1 MLIRILFVILAL
13 TFSMSAQ
20 SEKKRT
26 HDQSGDNCRADGKRP
41 QMRGEHRGHHG
52 GGHRHR
58 GGNDSRHAKGAGKCG
73 GHRHWNVP
81 EKDAEQVN
89 PVEVSEQSLKNGRKV
104 YTDNCMRCH
113 GQHGYGDGSD
123 ANDLSVTPVN
133 LHHAVRMHS
142 DGELSYMIKMGR
154 DPMPAWKDKL
164 SDNQVWDVI
173 NYIRFEIGPRSGQP
187 SSGRGMDQQSSSGRS
202 GEMDGHHTSHEHMD
216 GDIEK
221 HREGMDHDMQ
231 EHHDEGH
238 EDMPEHHKEMHE
250 GGHEHHQ
257 RFQE

>member
-58 GGNDSRHAKGAGKCG
+58 GGNDSRQAGGAGKCG

-81 EKDAEQVN
+81 EKDAGQVN

-173 NYIRFEIGPRSGQP
+173 NYIRFEIGPRVGEP
-187 SSGRGMDQQSSSGRS
+187 RAKRGIDQQSSSGQPRS
-202 GEMDGHHTSHEHMD
+202 DRKSEKDDHHANHEHDMA
-216 GDIEK
+216 GDMEEPHDK
-221 HREGMDHDMQ
+221 SHHDM
-231 EHHDEGH
+231 
-238 EDMPEHHKEMHE
+238 
-250 GGHEHHQ
+250 
-257 RFQE
+257 